1 MIKKICLAIFSAF
14 IIVSSFVALPAS
26 AACPVE
32 GWSDDNDYII
42 CGGNNNEDKLMSTI
56 GNVLNTIYGLI
67 AIIAV
72 VMIVIAGVKYMTS
85 QGDPGKVAGAKN
97 TIMYAIIGLIIVI
110 FAFAIT
116 NFVLGALKG

>member
-1 MIKKICLAIFSAF
+1 MMKKICLAVFSAL
-14 IIVSSFVALPAS
+14 IIASSFVALPVS